1 MFSYYE
7 NPAPRNG
14 EMAIRTQNKPN
25 FIPMVRP
32 KKEENLIRNRI
43 VVVRFTPQE
52 YTKLKV
58 KYEQTRYSSLSTFLR
73 TIIMGAKIIACH
85 NPNDIIVEK
94 IERQNARLHD
104 IKNQILHI
112 GNNIN
117 QITKQVN
124 SQKFAN
130 KEELTSIISELDKIY
145 QIVLGFSFQDA
156 NKRKD

>member
-1 MFSYYE
+1 
-7 NPAPRNG
+7 
-14 EMAIRTQNKPN
+14 
-25 FIPMVRP
+25 MVRP
-32 KKEENLIRNRI
+32 KKEENSIRNRF

-58 KYEQTRYSSLSTFLR
+58 KYEQTRYASLSTFLR
-73 TIIMGAKIIACH
+73 TIIMGAKIITCH

-94 IERQNARLHD
+94 IEQQNTRLRD

-156 NKRKD
+156 NERKD

>member
-1 MFSYYE
+1 
-7 NPAPRNG
+7 
-14 EMAIRTQNKPN
+14 
-25 FIPMVRP
+25 MVRP
-32 KKEENLIRNRI
+32 KKEKNLIRSCI
-43 VVVRFTPQE
+43 VVVRFTPQD

-58 KYEQTRYSSLSTFLR
+58 KYEQTRYASLSTFLR
-73 TIIMGAKIIACH
+73 TIIMEAKIITCH
-85 NPNDIIVEK
+85 NPNDIIIEK
-94 IERQNARLHD
+94 IEQQTARLRD

-117 QITKQVN
+117 QITKQAN
-124 SQKFAN
+124 SQKFAR